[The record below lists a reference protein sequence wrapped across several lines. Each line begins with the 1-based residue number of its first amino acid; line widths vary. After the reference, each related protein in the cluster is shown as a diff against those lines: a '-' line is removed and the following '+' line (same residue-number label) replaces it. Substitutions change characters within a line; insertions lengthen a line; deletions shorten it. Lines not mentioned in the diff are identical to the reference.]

1 MTLLAIKMKT
11 NYTDLKTFRMTKM
24 ALRRERD
31 SYAAELDDHWD
42 IIRSEE
48 ARSAMLKNTAVQALR
63 KIGPYRAVDDLV
75 HGKFTSDSI
84 GGIGA
89 VLGSLTRSPI
99 KRMLFTAGSTIV
111 GNLFGGAGG
120 EGKGLLGNVME
131 RIGNIFRKDKHEPDV
146 DEVHVEDPI
155 EISPHQ

>member
-1 MTLLAIKMKT
+1 MTT
-11 NYTDLKTFRMTKM
+11 NYSDLKSFRATKM
-24 ALRRERD
+24 ALRSERD
-31 SYAAELDDHWD
+31 RFASQLDDHWD

-75 HGKFTSDSI
+75 HGKFSSDSI

-99 KRMLFTAGSTIV
+99 KRMLFTAGSNV
-111 GNLFGGAGG
+111 LGNLFGGADD
-120 EGKGLLGNVME
+120 GKGLLGKVAERVGNVVRKFKE
-131 RIGNIFRKDKHEPDV
+131 RREEKEIEEMVEELDEPLPT
-146 DEVHVEDPI
+146 EHL
-155 EISPHQ
+155 